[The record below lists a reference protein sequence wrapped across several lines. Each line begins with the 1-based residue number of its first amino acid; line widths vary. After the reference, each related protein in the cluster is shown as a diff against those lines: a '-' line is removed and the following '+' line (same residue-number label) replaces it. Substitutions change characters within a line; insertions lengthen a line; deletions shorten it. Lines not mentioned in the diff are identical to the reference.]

1 MSEVELPVLP
11 LSVLPG
17 AGKNELDSILWTAA
31 RLGASDVS
39 IQSEDFVYF
48 MLMGIQTRS
57 TVRTLQQFEVET
69 IATLLYGSNATAML
83 SQGSP
88 IDMRYEIRPVR
99 GERIGFR
106 INMLPARLDGNDAG
120 IAITFRV
127 LPKNPP
133 HINDLKVP
141 REIVENALPRNG
153 LVVVAGVTSSGK
165 STLIASILRMAI
177 ENKDD
182 PRKIATYEAPIEYIY
197 DGIPSA
203 APKISQTQIGGNAGG
218 LRNWH
223 EATETAMRR
232 ALSIVLIG
240 ECRDGQTIDGCISMA
255 LTGHCTLTTVHAN
268 RVGVAFRRMVAMAA
282 KEGGGNESVAERLLG
297 SLNMIVVQ
305 TLCPKLGGGRVALR
319 EWLVITRTLQDKM
332 FALDFA
338 DISSALQEEVSMNG
352 TSLGHSAL
360 KAYKDGLITLQNAC
374 AYSGLSE
381 KELGKI
387 ELKYSVFSAFIFK

>member
-203 APKISQTQIGGNAGG
+203 APKISQTQIGGNAGRLEKLARG
-218 LRNWH
+218 HRDRDAARAIH
-223 EATETAMRR
+223 RPDRRMPRR
-232 ALSIVLIG
+232 ADHRRLHF
-240 ECRDGQTIDGCISMA
+240 DGADRALHADDGACQQGRRRVPPDGGDGSQGRRRQRVCGRTAFGIS
-255 LTGHCTLTTVHAN
+255 
-268 RVGVAFRRMVAMAA
+268 
-282 KEGGGNESVAERLLG
+282 
-297 SLNMIVVQ
+297 
-305 TLCPKLGGGRVALR
+305 
-319 EWLVITRTLQDKM
+319 
-332 FALDFA
+332 
-338 DISSALQEEVSMNG
+338 
-352 TSLGHSAL
+352 
-360 KAYKDGLITLQNAC
+360 
-374 AYSGLSE
+374 
-381 KELGKI
+381 
-387 ELKYSVFSAFIFK
+387 